1 LAFLDFRGSS
11 PWEGDATMHRK
22 YRALEH
28 ACQVQAAL
36 TCHEQTRQE
45 LNKMAQ
51 EYRRLAEW
59 LERRLQS
66 PADEARPADAA
77 SEI

>member
-1 LAFLDFRGSS
+1 
-11 PWEGDATMHRK
+11 MHRK

-36 TCHEQTRQE
+36 TVHEQTKQE

-51 EYRRLAEW
+51 EYKVLAEW
-59 LERRLQS
+59 LERRLR
-66 PADEARPADAA
+66 PADEAAEAA
-77 SEI
+77 SET

>member
-1 LAFLDFRGSS
+1 LASFDFRGSS
-11 PWEGDATMHRK
+11 PWEGDTTMHCT

-36 TCHEQTRQE
+36 TGHEQTKQE

-51 EYRRLAEW
+51 EYRALAEW
-59 LERRLQS
+59 LERRLQRQ
-66 PADEARPADAA
+66 ADEAMPADAA
-77 SEI
+77 SET

>member
-1 LAFLDFRGSS
+1 
-11 PWEGDATMHRK
+11 MHRK

-36 TCHEQTRQE
+36 TGHEQTKQE

-51 EYRRLAEW
+51 EYRILADW
-59 LERRLQS
+59 LERRPHR
-66 PADEARPADAA
+66 PADEAKLAEAA
-77 SEI
+77 PEK